1 VIKSIV
7 LGGGCFW
14 CTEAVFSILEGVEYT
29 QPGYSGGKVENP
41 TYENVCEGATGHT
54 EVTKVVYDPAKITLE
69 EILDIFF
76 SMHDPTSLNRQ
87 GNDVGEQYRSVIFY
101 ENESDENVI
110 KISLEENQKKFS
122 KKIVTSVEPLKNF
135 YPAESYH
142 KDYFKK
148 NPKTA
153 YCNYVIKPK
162 VEKVKYIHPAILKK

>member
-1 VIKSIV
+1 VSKSIV

-14 CTEAVFSILEGVEYT
+14 CTEAVFSILEGVEQT
-29 QPGYSGGKVENP
+29 QPGYSGGNVKNP
-41 TYENVCEGATGHT
+41 TYEMVCEGNTGHV
-54 EVTKVVYDPAKITLE
+54 EVTKIDYNPEKITLQ

-101 ENESDENVI
+101 DNDSDESTI
-110 KISLEENQKKFS
+110 RASLREHEKKLS
-122 KKIVTSVEPLKNF
+122 KKIVTSVEPLRNF

-142 KDYFKK
+142 KDYFRN

-162 VEKVKYIHPAILKK
+162 VEKMRHIYPALLK